1 MASRSTARKPVS
13 RASERGWTAPRR
25 KLLTEYVGDLADCLH
40 LADWHI
46 TVNFD
51 VPADEDAY
59 AEIVPHSNQ
68 RRAEIRV
75 GSSFDILDAAGVR
88 QTLVHEL
95 LHCHL
100 FAPHHLAEELLVASA
115 GKKSSLALIALNAA
129 VEQATD
135 AIAEAM
141 AAMVPLPPLGVLPK
155 RAKEQAPPARV
166 LVARPSRSTSRR
178 PR

>member
-1 MASRSTARKPVS
+1 MAPRSTAPRSVS
-13 RASERGWTAPRR
+13 RASERGWTASRR
-25 KLLTEYVGDLADCLH
+25 RLLTDYVGDLADRLH

-46 TVNFD
+46 AVNFD
-51 VPADEDAY
+51 VPAAEDAY

-75 GSSFDILDAAGVR
+75 GSSFDSLDLAGVR

-100 FAPHHLAEELLVASA
+100 FAPHHLAEELLMASA
-115 GKKSSLALIALNAA
+115 GKRSSLALIALNSA

-141 AAMVPLPPLGVLPK
+141 AAMIPLPPQGVL
-155 RAKEQAPPARV
+155 AKSRVKTPDAPRV
-166 LVARPSRSTSRR
+166 MVARPARATSRR
-178 PR
+178 R